1 MRLELQNHDYFDKL
15 KTLSPIDDDY
25 VDRHYGTENAQTV
38 RERALHLLKSGNI
51 DCKSIKVRN
60 VKSDLRAAG
69 EHLLAM
75 QFKCLGSSRGLL
87 HNVYVV
93 MENKDDGE
101 YVPSPCSYCSC
112 EDGAFFCSHMLCFL
126 FFAHLVQSTELSK
139 EEFEAALPE
148 NPAMTQAC
156 PVLIQNIIAM
166 DKMNR
171 QKGHNKRKRKADG
184 ESVE

>member
-1 MRLELQNHDYFDKL
+1 M
-15 KTLSPIDDDY
+15 DDDY
-25 VDRHYGTENAQTV
+25 IDCHYGTERAQTV
-38 RERALHLLKSGNI
+38 RERALNLLKNGNI
-51 DCKSIKVRN
+51 DFKSIKVRN

-69 EHLLAM
+69 EHLLAI
-75 QFKCLGSSRGLL
+75 QFMCLGSSRGLL

-101 YVPSPCSYCSC
+101 YVPSPCSCCSC

-126 FFAHLVQSTELSK
+126 FFARLVQSTELSK

-148 NPAMTQAC
+148 NPEVTQAC

-166 DKMNR
+166 DKINR
-171 QKGHNKRKRKADG
+171 QKGWKKRKRQAEG
-184 ESVE
+184 EAE

>member
-1 MRLELQNHDYFDKL
+1 M
-15 KTLSPIDDDY
+15 
-25 VDRHYGTENAQTV
+25 
-38 RERALHLLKSGNI
+38 
-51 DCKSIKVRN
+51 RN
-60 VKSDLRAAG
+60 VKSDLRASG

-93 MENKDDGE
+93 FENKDDGE

-126 FFAHLVQSTELSK
+126 FFAHLVQSTELPK

-148 NPAMTQAC
+148 NPEVIQAC

-166 DKMNR
+166 DKINR
-171 QKGHNKRKRKADG
+171 QKGQKKRKRQAEG
-184 ESVE
+184 CAE